1 MALLVGATFC
11 FLLLHSI
18 HEAKVFLLW
27 LYCYDQFFCES
38 KTLLTWEAT
47 HATIFFFRLFVV
59 AFPSFPL
66 LQCWLWLL
74 LYLVVHKLKR
84 TLAYLILFPLQQSQ
98 IKKTLVNIWTLKYER
113 GNSCFHKEGAR
124 TINWNKSGGSSK
136 EDLWWRPLPS
146 PSSSSS
152 PKNVMSV
159 SSFYGFQGEMREWKK
174 IKEKHGKPSL

>member
-1 MALLVGATFC
+1 MKKGQNSGDQGLFC
-11 FLLLHSI
+11 VCLRHC
-18 HEAKVFLLW
+18 W
-27 LYCYDQFFCES
+27 L
-38 KTLLTWEAT
+38 EAT

-59 AFPSFPL
+59 AFL
-66 LQCWLWLL
+66 LSLFSPCWLWLL

-136 EDLWWRPLPS
+136 RRRSLVEAITKPIIIIISQECDVGFFLLWLPRGNEGMEENKRETRKTIAIAA
-146 PSSSSS
+146 SSRLWA
-152 PKNVMSV
+152 P
-159 SSFYGFQGEMREWKK
+159 
-174 IKEKHGKPSL
+174 